1 MQQVRTRPAVGARRR
16 RVWSAM
22 VMVAVLLLV
31 WWPAAGWAAPEPSPG
46 SGPAPITVNPSW
58 ENAPWQDK
66 VQTILNVT
74 AQAALAC
81 CVLSLLLGGAAMGVG
96 RITGSYQAGNRGV
109 QLLIGGGGGALVVA
123 TAASVVRWL
132 VS

>member
-1 MQQVRTRPAVGARRR
+1 VVL
-16 RVWSAM
+16 
-22 VMVAVLLLV
+22 VAVLVGL
-31 WWPAAGWAAPEPSPG
+31 PAAAWAAPTPSPAPG
-46 SGPAPITVNPSW
+46 TSQPITVDPSW
-58 ENAPWQDK
+58 ENAPWQGK

-81 CVLSLLLGGAAMGVG
+81 CVGSLLLGGAAMGIG
-96 RITGSYQAGNRGV
+96 RATGSYQAGNRGV

-123 TAASVVRWL
+123 TAASVVGWL

>member
-1 MQQVRTRPAVGARRR
+1 VAGWRKAGRVAAKLIAVWMG
-16 RVWSAM
+16 
-22 VMVAVLLLV
+22 
-31 WWPAAGWAAPEPSPG
+31 WWPAPTWAAEPSL
-46 SGPAPITVNPSW
+46 SPAPSQPITVRPSW

-81 CVLSLLLGGAAMGVG
+81 CVLSLLVGGAALGIG
-96 RITGSYQAGNRGV
+96 RVTGSYQAGNRGV
-109 QLLIGGGGGALVVA
+109 QLLVGGGAGALVVA